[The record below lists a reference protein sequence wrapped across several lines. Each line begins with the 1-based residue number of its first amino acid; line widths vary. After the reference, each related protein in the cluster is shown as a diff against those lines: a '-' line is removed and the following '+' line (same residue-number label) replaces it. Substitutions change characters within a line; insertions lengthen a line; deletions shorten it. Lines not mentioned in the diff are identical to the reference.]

1 MNGLGSD
8 NNISRSKVEGW
19 VGVIRKLR
27 VGAAREKV
35 HHLPRQDLRDRSGE
49 VSEVHYCN
57 REFVLKHLILKT
69 EI

>member
-1 MNGLGSD
+1 MS
-8 NNISRSKVEGW
+8 E

-49 VSEVHYCN
+49 VSEVHYSN
-57 REFVLKHLILKT
+57 REFVLKTSHF
-69 EI
+69 EN